1 MASLRNIMNV
11 DEDHFDSHPIRK
23 DQEPGRSSQVHH
35 TQPTS
40 STYTNPANLT
50 ITGQNTRRSPSSH
63 HRNSSY
69 ATESSPTTS
78 PPGHPASNTSN
89 TDRRQSNT
97 STDSMDSRYGQ
108 SHGHGHSHTNSFTGA
123 PMRPFM
129 PSGGG
134 ETSVKLTP
142 ITGRVSRAKKGV
154 PVHTC
159 DMCRPPKV

>member
-69 ATESSPTTS
+69 ATEVFAYYFTTWPS
-78 PPGHPASNTSN
+78 RLQHIQHG
-89 TDRRQSNT
+89 
-97 STDSMDSRYGQ
+97 STPEQHQHRLHGFPIWPEPWSWPLSHQLLYWCSHEALHAFWGRGDLCQADSHHR
-108 SHGHGHSHTNSFTGA
+108 
-123 PMRPFM
+123 
-129 PSGGG
+129 
-134 ETSVKLTP
+134 
-142 ITGRVSRAKKGV
+142 
-154 PVHTC
+154 
-159 DMCRPPKV
+159 